1 MRTWKRLG
9 KDPLG
14 VPAKQAQDRCS
25 QAQLREHGETRVA
38 PRRAQNLARPT
49 SVASLLRRSPP
60 GLRTMGAEDW
70 GIGHEVSGVTSTGEK
85 FSGEVYTFDE
95 GTGIAVLRTKG
106 DIVNSHDVRVLNTA
120 GCVDVKSVAPKE
132 KPTLEK
138 LPVVDEARNQKRE
151 AAAIKAA
158 QASAGARLFAPARD
172 RTSPRPRASRDNK
185 TRARA
190 CEETLRSVDRF
201 RPSSSSLFRRRFRT
215 ADAPPVSTRAP
226 SLAVRSEHR
235 RRRDPGGAGHL
246 RRVGAD
252 AAVRVGRARHR
263 GDGRG
268 AHTRALR

>member
-1 MRTWKRLG
+1 
-9 KDPLG
+9 
-14 VPAKQAQDRCS
+14 
-25 QAQLREHGETRVA
+25 
-38 PRRAQNLARPT
+38 
-49 SVASLLRRSPP
+49 
-60 GLRTMGAEDW
+60 MGAEDW

-185 TRARA
+185 THARA
-190 CEETLRSVDRF
+190 CEETLRF

-215 ADAPPVSTRAP
+215 ADTPPVSTRAP

-268 AHTRALR
+268 AHTRALRQVRGRPGRRPSRGGAGAKGPRERKV